1 MRPPS
6 VAHSAPLE
14 LNRRTFLTAS
24 VSAAGA
30 LLISIPLP
38 PRSLS
43 AATRAAEAS
52 PSWCVY
58 LTLHPDNT
66 AELVSP
72 VMEMGQFMRTTGP
85 MILADEMDL
94 DWSLVSFA
102 KDRPTWFIR
111 DAKGELA
118 YEHADTSAGGSQT
131 VRKNWDYLRR
141 AGATVRHMLT
151 EEAASRWQVPADTLM
166 TRDSFVIDPTSGR
179 RISYGELAGKAVR
192 REVRPEQV
200 KLKQRSDYRIMGKD
214 AGVVDIRD
222 IVMGRPLFG
231 IDEDYPN
238 ALQAVIDRA
247 PALHADIA
255 GYEKE
260 AALAVPGVRHLV
272 ELPRQIEDH
281 WPGGD
286 AQVLA
291 AGVAVLADNLWAAM
305 QGRRALQTRWKN
317 AATDDSTLQIQEFH
331 RLVAGDGEAKRLV
344 NHGDVD
350 SAFADADLV
359 LDHTYE
365 KPLFAHAC
373 MEPFNC
379 IADVHS
385 DGAIVITGHQVPH
398 WVARE
403 IEKIAGIDA
412 LKVNVI
418 SKRMGGGFGRRGE
431 LDFIREAVTLSHR
444 LKRPVKVTWTRE
456 DEIQR
461 DFFDA
466 AAVMRV
472 RAAVKN
478 KRITAWHHRQAQTRG
493 RPEASDYFPANVVSN
508 YRVEQFASTSNIPC
522 GPWRAPTQL
531 QWAFAVESMLDE
543 LAHATGEDPLAFRL
557 RWLQPYKEYPIENW
571 AAKSIHSGR
580 MAACYEAAARLA
592 NWERP
597 RPKGTGLGIAG
608 HFTFGTYAAC
618 VLEVSVNEND
628 ELKLLRAWGAID
640 CGFAINPNHI
650 RSQMEG
656 GFVDGLNAALFND
669 ARVSEG
675 RVVNDNFGSLRWL
688 RLREAPLAIEVAIV
702 DSGYEPT
709 GVGEPPLAPAGAAL
723 ANAIFAACGKRV
735 RRMPIAT
742 SFKV

>member
-1 MRPPS
+1 MRPP
-6 VAHSAPLE
+6 AIAPRE
-14 LNRRTFLTAS
+14 LNRRTFLKAS

-30 LLISIPLP
+30 LLITIPVP

-43 AATRAAEAS
+43 AATRAMQAS

-58 LTLHPDNT
+58 LTLRPDNT
-66 AELVSP
+66 AELMSP

-94 DWSLVSFA
+94 DWSLVTITQ
-102 KDRPTWFIR
+102 DQPVRMIR
-111 DAKGELA
+111 NAKGELDN
-118 YEHADTSAGGSQT
+118 EHGQASAGGSQT
-131 VRKNWDYLRR
+131 VRNNWEYMRR
-141 AGATVRHMLT
+141 AGATVRCMLI
-151 EEAASRWQVPADTLM
+151 EEAATRWQVPADTL
-166 TRDSFVIDPTSGR
+166 TARDSFVIDPASGR
-179 RISYGELAGKAVR
+179 RFSYGELAGKAISHPI
-192 REVRPEQV
+192 RPEQV
-200 KLKQRSDYRIMGKD
+200 KLKQRADYRIMGKD
-214 AGVVDIRD
+214 AGVTDIRD
-222 IVMGRPLFG
+222 IVMGKPLFG

-255 GYEKE
+255 SYSKD
-260 AALAVPGVRHLV
+260 AALAVPGVRHII
-272 ELPRQIEDH
+272 ELARQVEDH

-286 AQVLA
+286 AQVIA

-305 QGRRALQTRWKN
+305 QGRKALQTQWKN
-317 AATDDSTLQIQEFH
+317 AATDDSTRQIEEFH
-331 RLVAGDGEAKRLV
+331 RLVAGDGVAKQLV

-350 SAFADADLV
+350 AAFAAADLV
-359 LDHTYE
+359 LDLTYE

-379 IADVHS
+379 IADIRS
-385 DGAIVITGHQVPH
+385 DGATIITGHQVPH
-398 WVARE
+398 WVAQEAER
-403 IEKIAGIDA
+403 IAGIDA
-412 LKVNVI
+412 LKVKVI

-431 LDFIREAVTLSHR
+431 RDYVREAVILSHR
-444 LKRPVKVTWTRE
+444 IKRPVKVTWTRE

-472 RAAVKN
+472 RAALKN

-493 RPEASDYFPANVVSN
+493 RPEASDYFPANVVAN

-543 LAHATGEDPLAFRL
+543 LAHASGEDPLAFRL
-557 RWLQPYKEYPIENW
+557 QWLQPYQEYPIENW
-571 AAKSIHSGR
+571 AAKTLHSGR

-592 NWERP
+592 DWSRP

-618 VLEVSVNEND
+618 VLEVSVSDDD
-628 ELKLLRAWGAID
+628 ELKILRAWGAID

-675 RVVNDNFGSLRWL
+675 RVVNANFGSLRWI
-688 RLREAPLAIEVAIV
+688 RLREAPLSIEVAII
-702 DSGYEPT
+702 DSGYDPT

-723 ANAIFAACGKRV
+723 ANAIFAACGKRI
-735 RRMPIAT
+735 RRMPIAD
-742 SFKV
+742 SIKI

>member
-1 MRPPS
+1 MRPPTI
-6 VAHSAPLE
+6 AHPLD
-14 LNRRTFLTAS
+14 RRTFLKTS

-38 PRSLS
+38 LRSLS
-43 AATRAAEAS
+43 AAARAVEAS

-58 LTLHPDNT
+58 LTLHPDNS
-66 AELVSP
+66 AELMSP

-94 DWSLVSFA
+94 DWSRVTVT
-102 KDRPTWFIR
+102 KDLPVLLMR
-111 DAKGELA
+111 DAKGELT
-118 YEHADTSAGGSQT
+118 YEYGQASAGGSQT
-131 VRKNWDYLRR
+131 VRNNWEYMRR
-141 AGATVRHMLT
+141 AGATVRRMLI
-151 EEAASRWQVPADTLM
+151 EEAASRWQLPADTL
-166 TRDSFVIDPTSGR
+166 TARDSFVIDPTGSR
-179 RISYGELAGKAVR
+179 RISYGELAGKASSR
-192 REVRPEQV
+192 RIQPEQI

-214 AGVVDIRD
+214 AGVVDVRD
-222 IVMGRPLFG
+222 IVMGKPLFG

-247 PALHADIA
+247 PALHAEIA
-255 GYEKE
+255 SYNKD
-260 AALAVPGVRHLV
+260 AAMAVPGVRHV
-272 ELPRQIEDH
+272 IEVPRRIEDH

-291 AGVAVLADNLWAAM
+291 AGVAVLADSLWAAM
-305 QGRRALQTRWKN
+305 QARKALQTQWKN
-317 AATDDSTLQIQEFH
+317 AAMDDSTLQIQEFH
-331 RLVAGDGEAKRLV
+331 RLVAGNGEAKKLV
-344 NHGDVD
+344 DHGNVD
-350 SAFADADLV
+350 TAFADADLV

-379 IADVHS
+379 IADIRS
-385 DGAIVITGHQVPH
+385 DGATVITGHQVPH

-403 IEKIAGIDA
+403 AEKITGIDA
-412 LKVNVI
+412 LKVKVI
-418 SKRMGGGFGRRGE
+418 SKRMGGGFGRRSE
-431 LDFIREAVTLSHR
+431 LDFVREAVMLSHQI
-444 LKRPVKVTWTRE
+444 KRPVKVTWTRE

-472 RAAVKN
+472 RVAVKN
-478 KRITAWHHRQAQTRG
+478 KRIVAWHHRQAQTRG

-531 QWAFAVESMLDE
+531 QWAFGVESMLDE

-557 RWLQPYKEYPIENW
+557 QWLQPYKEYPIENW
-571 AAKSIHSGR
+571 AAKTIHSGR

-592 NWERP
+592 EWGRP
-597 RPKGTGLGIAG
+597 RPKGTGLGIGG
-608 HFTFGTYAAC
+608 HFTFGSYAAC
-618 VLEVSVNEND
+618 VLEVSVSDND
-628 ELKLLRAWGAID
+628 ELKILRAWGAID

-656 GFVDGLNAALFND
+656 GFIDGVNAALFND

-675 RVVNDNFGSLRWL
+675 RVVNDNFGSLRWI
-688 RLREAPLAIEVAIV
+688 RLREAPPAIEVAII

-735 RRMPIAT
+735 RRMPIAD
-742 SFKV
+742 SFKI

>member
-1 MRPPS
+1 MRAPVIAPP
-6 VAHSAPLE
+6 
-14 LNRRTFLTAS
+14 LNRRTFLKVSA
-24 VSAAGA
+24 SAAGA

-38 PRSLS
+38 PRSLL
-43 AATRAAEAS
+43 AARAAEAS
-52 PSWCVY
+52 SSWCVY

-66 AELVSP
+66 AELMSP

-94 DWSLVSFA
+94 DWSLVTVTSDDPVRIIRN
-102 KDRPTWFIR
+102 DR
-111 DAKGELA
+111 GELA
-118 YEHADTSAGGSQT
+118 YELGQASAGGSQT
-131 VRKNWDYLRR
+131 VRHNWDDMRR
-141 AGATVRHMLT
+141 AGATVRRMLM
-151 EEAASRWQVPADTLM
+151 EEAADRWQVSPDALA
-166 TRDSFVIDPTSGR
+166 TRDSFVIDSSGDR
-179 RISYGELAGKAVR
+179 RVSYGELAAKAAQR
-192 REVRPEQV
+192 RVQPEQV

-238 ALQAVIDRA
+238 ALQAVIERA
-247 PALHADIA
+247 PALNAEIA
-255 GYEKE
+255 SYNKE
-260 AALAVPGVRHLV
+260 AVLAIPGVRHIV
-272 ELPRQIEDH
+272 ELPRRVEDH

-291 AGVAVLADNLWAAM
+291 AGIAVLADHLWAAM
-305 QGRRALQTRWKN
+305 QGRKALQAQWKN
-317 AATDDSTLQIQEFH
+317 AATDDSALQTQEFH
-331 RLVAGDGEAKRLV
+331 RLVAGDGKAEQIV
-344 NHGDVD
+344 NDGDVD
-350 SAFADADLV
+350 AAFASADLV
-359 LDHTYE
+359 LDRTYE

-373 MEPFNC
+373 MEPLNC
-379 IADVHS
+379 IADVRS
-385 DGAIVITGHQVPH
+385 DGATVVTGHQVPH

-403 IEKIAGIDA
+403 VERIAGIDA
-412 LKVNVI
+412 LKVKVI
-418 SKRMGGGFGRRGE
+418 GKRMGGGFGRRGE
-431 LDFIREAVTLSHR
+431 LDYIREAVSLSHR
-444 LKRPVKVTWTRE
+444 VKRPVKVTWTRE

-472 RAAVKN
+472 RVAVAN
-478 KRITAWHHRQAQTRG
+478 KRVVAWHHRQAQTRG
-493 RPEASDYFPANVVSN
+493 RPEASDYFPAKVVAN
-508 YRVEQFASTSNIPC
+508 YRVERFPSTSNIPC

-543 LAHATGEDPLAFRL
+543 LAHAVGEDPLAFRL
-557 RWLQPYKEYPIENW
+557 RWLQPYQEYPIENW

-592 NWERP
+592 DWKRP

-618 VLEVSVNEND
+618 VLEVSVSDND
-628 ELKLLRAWGAID
+628 ELKILRAWGAID

-656 GFVDGLNAALFND
+656 GFVDGLNAALFNH
-669 ARVSEG
+669 ARVSQG
-675 RVVNDNFGSLRWL
+675 RVVNDNFGTLRWI
-688 RLREAPLAIEVAIV
+688 RLREAPLSIEVEII

-735 RRMPIAT
+735 RRMPIAD
-742 SFKV
+742 SFKI

>member
-1 MRPPS
+1 MRSPAI
-6 VAHSAPLE
+6 AHSV
-14 LNRRTFLTAS
+14 NRRTFLKAS

-30 LLISIPLP
+30 LLVTIPLP

-43 AATRAAEAS
+43 AATRAAEAT

-66 AELVSP
+66 AELMSP

-94 DWSLVSFA
+94 DWALV
-102 KDRPTWFIR
+102 TVTR
-111 DAKGELA
+111 DEPVLMKRNDKGELA
-118 YEHADTSAGGSQT
+118 YRYGQASTGGSQT
-131 VRKNWDYLRR
+131 VRNNWDYMRQ
-141 AGATVRHMLT
+141 AGATVRCMLIQ
-151 EEAASRWQVPADTLM
+151 EAAARWQVPVETLV
-166 TRDSFVIDPTSGR
+166 TRDSFVIDPAGDR
-179 RISYGELAGKAVR
+179 RLSYGELGAKAAAR
-192 REVRPEQV
+192 RVRPEQI
-200 KLKQRSDYRIMGKD
+200 KLKQRSEYRIMGKD
-214 AGVVDIRD
+214 AGVADIRD

-231 IDEDYPN
+231 IDEEYPN
-238 ALQAVIDRA
+238 ALQAVIERA
-247 PALHADIA
+247 PALHAEIA
-255 GYEKE
+255 SYNRD
-260 AALAVPGVRHLV
+260 AVLAMPGIRHII
-272 ELPRQIEDH
+272 ELPRKIEDH

-291 AGVAVLADNLWAAM
+291 AGIAVLADSLWAAM
-305 QGRRALQTRWKN
+305 QGRKALQAQWKN
-317 AATDDSTLQIQEFH
+317 PAADDSTLQIQEFH
-331 RLVAGDGEAKRLV
+331 RQVASDGAANKLIDR
-344 NHGDVD
+344 GDVD
-350 SAFADADLV
+350 AAFATADLV

-379 IADVHS
+379 IADIRS
-385 DGAIVITGHQVPH
+385 DGATVITGHQGPH
-398 WVARE
+398 SVARE
-403 IEKIAGIDA
+403 VENITGIDG
-412 LKVNVI
+412 LKVKVI
-418 SKRMGGGFGRRGE
+418 SKRMGGGFGRRGDV
-431 LDFIREAVTLSHR
+431 DFVREAVTLSHR
-444 LKRPVKVTWTRE
+444 IKQPVKVTWMRE

-472 RAAVKN
+472 RVALKD
-478 KRITAWHHRQAQTRG
+478 KRIVGWHHRQAQTRG
-493 RPEASDYFPANVVSN
+493 RPEGREYFPANVVSN

-522 GPWRAPTQL
+522 GPWRAPTML
-531 QWAFAVESMLDE
+531 QWAFATESMLDE
-543 LAHATGEDPLAFRL
+543 LAYAAGEDPLAFRL
-557 RWLQPYKEYPIENW
+557 QWLQPHKEYPIENW
-571 AAKSIHSGR
+571 AARTIHSGR

-592 NWERP
+592 DWQRP

-608 HFTFGTYAAC
+608 QFTFGSYAAC
-618 VLEVSVNEND
+618 VLEVSVSEAN

-669 ARVSEG
+669 IRVSEG
-675 RVVNDNFGSLRWL
+675 RVVNDNFGSLRWI
-688 RLREAPLAIEVAIV
+688 RLREAPLAIEVAII
-702 DSGYEPT
+702 DSGYDPT

-735 RRMPIAT
+735 RRMPIAD
-742 SFKV
+742 SFKI